1 MSGAKWSFRPVLA
14 VVAGAVLL
22 VSGCSAGKDAA
33 GSDTQSSSASTSFAS
48 ASPSVTS
55 SPTAS
60 PAIAS
65 SSPVASEAAAS
76 ASETSEGTVPS
87 VSETSAEVASPAAET
102 PVQAIQP
109 PVVNPAEAAPGTSC
123 GPSSTG
129 ASTLVVAANGTEVTC
144 DQVQSIFA
152 EFNATF
158 TSGDTSN
165 YQIQG
170 FTCHTRSQE
179 DVSYES
185 RSVTCKQGGTRLEAM
200 TEYPLGGIP
209 VEDVYSYRM
218 SPNGKISHWFST
230 DLGICMFS
238 AGAKAG
244 ELECDRTN
252 GNPVSITL
260 RTDTDGPIVRD
271 QIFISG
277 SESQIKPLPPG
288 HSITILG
295 HTCINNG
302 SSLTC
307 QSLRGGFTL
316 DATSYSTF

>member
-144 DQVQSIFA
+144 DQVRSVFS

-209 VEDVYSYRM
+209 VEDVYSYRVDP
-218 SPNGKISHWFST
+218 SGQFAHTFST
-230 DLGICMFS
+230 EQARCMFS
-238 AGAKAG
+238 VGAKAG
-244 ELECDRTN
+244 EMMCSRTV
-252 GNPVSITL
+252 GDPMSISL
-260 RTDTDGPIVRD
+260 RTDTDGPIVKNES
-271 QIFISG
+271 FLSG
-277 SESQIKPLPPG
+277 ADSQDKPLPAG
-288 HSITILG
+288 HSITVHG

-307 QSLRGGFTL
+307 QSFRGGFTL